1 MLNPWKIMLHPSRLQ
16 ILKNRWKK
24 HIFQSF
30 WMVPG
35 AWKLEIWIVEKSI
48 FFNHLKRFSK
58 LKKLRKKIDE
68 NSICLIILRVPR
80 SEILKK
86 RWKIDMFWKFPK
98 LEMCKNQ
105 KKNTYFLIYIS
116 KGSRSSKCWKI
127 VDKHIFSQFFKRLP
141 KLEMSK
147 IVEKW

>member
-105 KKNTYFLIYIS
+105 KKNSYFLIYFQ
-116 KGSRSSKCWKI
+116 R
-127 VDKHIFSQFFKRLP
+127 VP
-141 KLEMSK
+141 KLEMLENRWQTHIFTIFQK
-147 IVEKW
+147 APEARNV